1 MENKKVLKNMIIFIS
16 YFLYLNLQTLP
27 FIILKIDYNSLNL
40 NFKIVY
46 LLLYEFIYICM
57 LFFIYRKSIK
67 DAFKDYINNFKS
79 YIKKYMEY
87 WSLAFGL
94 MIISNVVI
102 TFILPN
108 SIANNQEAINSIFK
122 IAPIYIIISSVLF
135 APIVEEFI
143 FRFSLRNIF
152 KSDKVFIIISGF
164 VFGALHVVSAFQSW
178 ADLAYI
184 ITYAIPGFVFAK
196 ALVDSKN
203 IFVPISLH
211 MFHNGFMMLLQII
224 LTCLI

>member
-67 DAFKDYINNFKS
+67 DSFKDYINNFKS